1 MHALQ
6 ISIFCLDTFEISILE
21 AAMLICFGLSWPVS
35 IMKTL
40 RTTVVSGKSPLFVS
54 LIAVGYICGITHK
67 LLYAMDYLIILY
79 CFNLLLILID
89 LFLYWRYSNREIIL
103 TST

>member
-6 ISIFCLDTFEISILE
+6 IAFFCLDTFEISIFE

-35 IMKTL
+35 ILKTL
-40 RTTVVSGKSPLFVS
+40 KTKVVSGKSPLFVA

-67 LLYAMDYLIILY
+67 LLYSMDSLVILY
-79 CFNLLLILID
+79 FFNLFLILTD
-89 LFLYWRYSNREIIL
+89 LFLYWRYNNREIIL
-103 TST
+103 TTI

>member
-1 MHALQ
+1 MNALQ
-6 ISIFCLDTFEISILE
+6 IALFCLDTFEISILE

-40 RTTVVSGKSPLFVS
+40 KTKVVSGKSPLFIS
-54 LIAVGYICGITHK
+54 LIAFGYVCGITHK
-67 LLYAMDYLIILY
+67 LLYSMDSLIILY
-79 CFNLLLILID
+79 CFNLMLILID

-103 TST
+103 AST